1 MNSVALTP
9 HTKPR
14 SPAELSVENAQL
26 HEQVQALK
34 RELDWFKK
42 QVFGA
47 KSEKQPVEIPGQSSL
62 FQPDHAPVPE
72 DASEQ
77 KKTVKS
83 YQRGTGKKQ
92 RNDDCLSDTGLR
104 FGPDVPVEVIE
115 QRPAELTGPEADQ
128 FEIIGTRTTHRL
140 AQLPS
145 SYVVLQYERPVI
157 RRIGT
162 DKPVTPPV
170 PANVLE
176 RSLADVSLLAG
187 LLTDKMQFHLPFYRQ
202 HQRLLQ
208 AGITVSRATLT
219 NVTQQAIELLR
230 PIMDAQLDSVLLS
243 RVLAMD
249 ETPTKAG
256 HKRRPGRET
265 GCMKTGWFWPLY
277 GDGDEV
283 VFTFSTTRGRAH
295 IEQLLNGRF
304 RGTLL
309 SDGHAAYARYVA
321 QSEHVVHA
329 QCWVH
334 GRRYFIDA
342 QAEHPEAVNEA
353 LQQIAALYRIETTIR
368 HKGLTD
374 EQKRQHR
381 LEHSQPI
388 VDGFFDGC
396 RAQLDRGGLVPSDGL
411 YVAIQYML
419 KREDSLRVF
428 LDNPAVAMDTNHLES
443 ALRPIPLGKKNWL
456 FHWTELGAE
465 HVGIVQ
471 SLIAT
476 CKLHGINPYTYLVDV
491 LQRVGQ
497 HPARDVADLTPRR
510 WKARFAGNPLR
521 SDVDRIYRRHAD
533 AP

>member
-1 MNSVALTP
+1 MALAT
-9 HTKPR
+9 
-14 SPAELSVENAQL
+14 ENAQL
-26 HEQVQALK
+26 REQLQAMK

-47 KSEKQPVEIPGQSSL
+47 KSEKQPFEIPGQSSL
-62 FQPDHAPVPE
+62 LTLQNAPVPE
-72 DASEQ
+72 HPSEQ
-77 KKTVKS
+77 KRTFNA

-92 RNDDCLSDTGLR
+92 RDDDCLNDTGLR

-115 QRPAELTGPEADQ
+115 QLPPELTGREADQ
-128 FEIIGTRTTHRL
+128 FEIIDTRTTHRL

-157 RRIGT
+157 RRKGT
-162 DKPVTPPV
+162 ATLITPPA

-187 LLTDKMQFHLPFYRQ
+187 LLTDKMQSHLPFYRQ

-219 NVTQQAIELLR
+219 NVAKHAIELLR
-230 PIMDAQLDSVLLS
+230 PIVDAQLDSVLLS

-256 HKRRPGRET
+256 HQSRPGRET
-265 GCMKTGWFWPLY
+265 GRMKTGWFWPLY

-283 VFTFSTTRGRAH
+283 VFTFSTSRSRAH
-295 IEQLLNGRF
+295 LEQVLNGRF
-304 RGTLL
+304 CGTLL
-309 SDGHAAYARYVA
+309 SDGYAAYARYVS
-321 QSEHVVHA
+321 QSEGVVHA

-334 GRRYFIDA
+334 GHRYFIDA
-342 QAEHPEAVNEA
+342 QAEHPQAVDEA
-353 LQQIAALYRIETTIR
+353 LQQIAALYRIEKTIR
-368 HKGLTD
+368 HKGLSG
-374 EQKRQHR
+374 EQKNRYR

-388 VDGFFDGC
+388 VDGFFDWC
-396 RAQLDRGGLVPSDGL
+396 RGQLDRGGLVPSDGL
-411 YVAIQYML
+411 YVAIQYVL

-428 LDNPAVAMDTNHLES
+428 LVNPAVAMDTNHLES

-471 SLIAT
+471 SLIT
-476 CKLHGINPYTYLVDV
+476 T
-491 LQRVGQ
+491 
-497 HPARDVADLTPRR
+497 
-510 WKARFAGNPLR
+510 W
-521 SDVDRIYRRHAD
+521 
-533 AP
+533 